1 MKKLL
6 IILLFLGLTNV
17 YAESGKYSTY
27 SVCDYD
33 KSEINSN
40 NKTIMS
46 IFFECVAT
54 VIKSDNNLFKVND
67 NSFGVTIA
75 TIIKSSKGMDLTS
88 YNTITSAS
96 NPDDKIFS
104 ENIRK
109 AGDVKS
115 GGKGKSILVGGTG
128 KYAGI
133 TGECE
138 YIVKYLPKNK
148 INGIFDCSYTK

>member
-1 MKKLL
+1 
-6 IILLFLGLTNV
+6 
-17 YAESGKYSTY
+17 
-27 SVCDYD
+27 
-33 KSEINSN
+33 
-40 NKTIMS
+40 MS

-67 NSFGVTIA
+67 NSFGNTIA

-96 NPDDKIFS
+96 NPNDKIFS
-104 ENIRK
+104 ENVRK
-109 AGDVKS
+109 AGDIKS

-138 YIVKYLPKNK
+138 YTVKYLPKNK

>member
-1 MKKLL
+1 MKNFL
-6 IILLFLGLTNV
+6 IFFLLFGLNNV
-17 YAESGKYSTY
+17 YAESGNYSTH

-40 NKTIMS
+40 NKIIMS
-46 IFFECVAT
+46 IFFECVST

-67 NSFGVTIA
+67 NSFGNTIA
-75 TIIKSSKGMDLTS
+75 TIIKTSKRMDLTS

-96 NPDDKIFS
+96 NPNDKIFS

-138 YIVKYLPKNK
+138 YTVKYLPKNK
-148 INGIFDCSYTK
+148 INGIFDCSYKK